1 MAVKTNPKMTKFP
14 SKWSEIQSKFSQLV
28 YQIIYF
34 DESKETSYTLVRNG
48 LCGEI
53 YRLFVNCGNP
63 ELTAFME
70 AHEIGHVIFGHT
82 KNNEIKSA
90 INKIKVKAAYQKVKK
105 YFEDADAFYA
115 YFQRMIYNI
124 VLDME
129 VNGKLFTEEEQL
141 FREKEKAKLF
151 EYEQQDPWGCWA
163 PAYGFPN
170 GLDAATYLSLIL
182 QNPEKFVN
190 DLQNNMGDGEGQIDQ
205 HGQQDDGG
213 GDGEEKQGEGEQSQ
227 GSGNGQSKSKSGEHG
242 KGKTK
247 PRKFTKEELEKLK
260 KLIELE
266 DAEEARKEEEARME
280 REQRATNGEYGNEGT
295 GSNKVDIQSASS
307 SKDLEKM
314 LLNMLTRAQVQKK
327 RNMMYYYNRRKFGT
341 NMLIPKTTQETYYER
356 PKMYILVDVS
366 GSISEQTLNKFAGLF
381 KGLSK
386 KLNRGC
392 RFIAW
397 DTSLEGDYDIN
408 NMPKH
413 LNAGGGTDMA
423 GGLEYIY
430 KTWSPSG
437 RDAVIMV
444 SDYCD
449 NLERWIDIIDRTG
462 MKNLHG
468 VMWVNRYDEDNY
480 YLENNERLLK
490 QINTIKFS
498 LESFN

>member
-1 MAVKTNPKMTKFP
+1 MAVKTNPKMTKYP
-14 SKWSEIQSKFSQLV
+14 SKWDEVQDKINQLV
-28 YQIIYF
+28 HQTTYF
-34 DESKETSYTLVRNG
+34 DDSEATSYVIIRNG

-82 KNNEIKSA
+82 KNDEIKSA
-90 INKIKVKAAYQKVKK
+90 INKIKVKAAYQKIKK

-129 VNGKLFTEEEQL
+129 VNGKLFTEDEQL
-141 FREKEKAKLF
+141 FREREKAKLF
-151 EYEQQDPWGCWA
+151 EYEQADAWGCWA

-170 GLDAATYLSLIL
+170 GLDAATYLNLIL
-182 QNPEKFVN
+182 QNPEKFIN
-190 DLQNNMGDGEGQIDQ
+190 DLQNNMGSGEGVDQHGQGGDGEGDGEGQ
-205 HGQQDDGG
+205 DG
-213 GDGEEKQGEGEQSQ
+213 DEQSQ
-227 GSGNGQSKSKSGEHG
+227 GGGSGNSKSKKNSENQ
-242 KGKTK
+242 KGNGK

-260 KLIELE
+260 QLIESE

-280 REQRATNGEYGNEGT
+280 REQRATNREYGNEGV

-314 LLNMLTRAQVQKK
+314 LLNMLTRAQVHKK

-366 GSISEQTLNKFAGLF
+366 GSISAQTLNKFAGLF
-381 KGLSK
+381 KDLSK

-392 RFIAW
+392 RFITW
-397 DTSLEGDYDIN
+397 DTSLRGDYDIN
-408 NMPKH
+408 NMPSY

-430 KTWSPSG
+430 KKWSPSG

-449 NLERWIDIIDRTG
+449 ELERWIDIIDRTG

-480 YLENNERLLK
+480 YLNNNERLLK
-490 QINTIKFS
+490 QIETVKFS

>member
-14 SKWSEIQSKFSQLV
+14 SKWSEIQNKFNQLV
-28 YQIIYF
+28 HQTTYF

-129 VNGKLFTEEEQL
+129 VNGKLFTEKEQL
-141 FREKEKAKLF
+141 FRESEKAKLF

-170 GLDAATYLSLIL
+170 GLDAATYLNLIL

-190 DLQNNMGDGEGQIDQ
+190 DLQNNMGDGEGQVDQ
-205 HGQQDDGG
+205 HGQQ
-213 GDGEEKQGEGEQSQ
+213 GDGDGDGDEKQDNGEQSQ
-227 GSGNGQSKSKSGEHG
+227 GSGNGKSKNKNGEDG
-242 KGKTK
+242 KGKAK

-260 KLIELE
+260 QLIERE

-280 REQRATNGEYGNEGT
+280 REQRATNNEYGDEGT
-295 GSNKVDIQSASS
+295 GSNKVGIQSASS

-366 GSISEQTLNKFAGLF
+366 GSISAQTLNKFAGLF

-392 RFIAW
+392 RFITW
-397 DTSLEGDYDIN
+397 DTSLQGDYDIN

-449 NLERWIDIIDRTG
+449 NLERWTDIIDRTG

-468 VMWVNRYDEDNY
+468 VMWVNRYDEDNW

-490 QINTIKFS
+490 QIETIKFS